1 MQVADTGIQ
10 QALPANNF
18 YIFHESTNQKENNE
32 CWIPVSE
39 HWDDTT
45 AEGKHNVRTVVC
57 HALG

>member
-1 MQVADTGIQ
+1 M
-10 QALPANNF
+10 PANNF

-32 CWIPVSE
+32 CWIPVSK

-45 AEGKHNVRTVVC
+45 AGGKHNVRTVVC